1 MICCLRGDDGVDGE
15 GKAGSPRAK
24 AGKKSTS
31 KADNAPGGA
40 FGSPVPMSPTSD
52 DEEFHDAEDTLPAI
66 DPGSPK
72 GASHRRTF
80 SAALRDA
87 NAIALEEGTQSEFGD
102 ISRCVIPRRDIPFE
116 DPGSGAALSW
126 SANPEG
132 RGFRLRGKK
141 YMSDRKKFPSASPL
155 FDVVQVLA
163 LRSDAQTLDM
173 GDIIYGGEIGESVHG
188 CPTVYIANLMLPD
201 YPPLNPVFGTYDRK
215 KGPDGPGQHVC
226 VVARMTDAT
235 RDALRASGGD
245 TTRMPPEVA
254 LMSRHFNAEVD
265 SGGADAP
272 PHAAAARRVTKM
284 VCMVAAGQEELPWAV
299 RVAIG
304 QGNGKPFMVNKTG
317 FFTKRERLRSQTTE
331 QRGSD
336 PKSRG
341 SYFEIG
347 VNAHNFGPVATN
359 GLRNCHG
366 YFSKLVLD
374 IGVTLQGDS
383 EAELPERLL
392 FAFRAVK
399 PDLTRITA
407 HVDELRRTGG
417 GRDARPWLD
426 WDAVTR

>member
-15 GKAGSPRAK
+15 GEAGSSRAK
-24 AGKKSTS
+24 AGKKSNRS
-31 KADNAPGGA
+31 ADIAPGRA
-40 FGSPVPMSPTSD
+40 FASPVPMSPTSD

-87 NAIALEEGTQSEFGD
+87 RATALEETGMGNEGVGD

-116 DPGSGAALSW
+116 DPGAGAALSW

-132 RGFRLRGKK
+132 KGFRLRGKK

-173 GDIIYGGEIGESVHG
+173 GDIIYGGEIGASVHG

-201 YPPLNPVFGTYDRK
+201 YPPLNPVFGKYDRK
-215 KGPDGPGQHVC
+215 KGPDGPGTHIC
-226 VVARMTDAT
+226 VVARMTDKT
-235 RDALRASGGD
+235 RDALRESGGD
-245 TTRMPPEVA
+245 ARAMPPEVA
-254 LMSRHFNAEVD
+254 LVWRHFNAEVD
-265 SGGADAP
+265 ADGADAP
-272 PHAAAARRVTKM
+272 PHAAVARRATKM

-317 FFTKRERLRSQTTE
+317 FFTKRERTA
-331 QRGSD
+331 GS
-336 PKSRG
+336 PPGSGPGSG

-399 PDLTRITA
+399 PDLARITT
-407 HVDELRRTGG
+407 HVNELRRVGG
-417 GRDARPWLD
+417 GRKNRPWLD

>member
-87 NAIALEEGTQSEFGD
+87 NAIALEEGTQSESGD

-201 YPPLNPVFGTYDRK
+201 YPPLNPVFGKYDRK

-265 SGGADAP
+265 AGGADAP

-317 FFTKRERLRSQTTE
+317 FFTKRERSRSQTTE

>member
-15 GKAGSPRAK
+15 GGAGSPRAK
-24 AGKKSTS
+24 AGKKPKL

-40 FGSPVPMSPTSD
+40 FGSPVPMSPASD

-80 SAALRDA
+80 SANERV
-87 NAIALEEGTQSEFGD
+87 GD
-102 ISRCVIPRRDIPFE
+102 ISRCVIPRLDIPFE
-116 DPGSGAALSW
+116 DPGAGAALSW

-173 GDIIYGGEIGESVHG
+173 GDIIYGGEIGESIHG

-201 YPPLNPVFGTYDRK
+201 YPPLNPVFGKYDRK

-265 SGGADAP
+265 AGGADAP

-336 PKSRG
+336 PGSRG

>member
-87 NAIALEEGTQSEFGD
+87 NAIALEEGTQSESGD

-201 YPPLNPVFGTYDRK
+201 YPPLNPVFGKYDRK

-265 SGGADAP
+265 AGGADAP

-317 FFTKRERLRSQTTE
+317 FFTKRER
-331 QRGSD
+331 
-336 PKSRG
+336 SRG

>member
-15 GKAGSPRAK
+15 GGAGSPRAK
-24 AGKKSTS
+24 AGKKPKL

-40 FGSPVPMSPTSD
+40 FGSPVPMSPASD

-80 SAALRDA
+80 SANERV
-87 NAIALEEGTQSEFGD
+87 GD
-102 ISRCVIPRRDIPFE
+102 ISRCVIPRLDIPFE
-116 DPGSGAALSW
+116 DPGAGAALSW

-173 GDIIYGGEIGESVHG
+173 GDIIYGGEIGESIHG

-201 YPPLNPVFGTYDRK
+201 YPPLNPVFGKYDRK

-265 SGGADAP
+265 AGGADAP

-331 QRGSD
+331 QSGSD
-336 PKSRG
+336 PGSRG

>member
-24 AGKKSTS
+24 AGKRSKS

-52 DEEFHDAEDTLPAI
+52 DEEFHDAKDTLDAI

-87 NAIALEEGTQSEFGD
+87 NAIALEDTEAADERVGD
-102 ISRCVIPRRDIPFE
+102 VSRCVIPRRDIPFE
-116 DPGSGAALSW
+116 DPGSGTALSW

-141 YMSDRKKFPSASPL
+141 YKSDRKKFPSASPL

-173 GDIIYGGEIGESVHG
+173 GEILYGGEIGASIHG

-201 YPPLNPVFGTYDRK
+201 YPPYNPVFGKYDRT
-215 KGPDGPGQHVC
+215 KGPDGPGQHIC

-235 RDALRASGGD
+235 REALRASGGD
-245 TTRMPPEVA
+245 PLSMPPEVA
-254 LMSRHFNAEVD
+254 LMFRHFNAQVD
-265 SGGADAP
+265 ENGRDAP
-272 PHAAAARRVTKM
+272 PHLDASRHVTKM

-317 FFTKRERLRSQTTE
+317 FFTKRQQGES
-331 QRGSD
+331 S
-336 PKSRG
+336 

-399 PDLTRITA
+399 PDLTKITV
-407 HVDELRRTGG
+407 HVDELRRVGG
-417 GRDARPWLD
+417 GRNTRPWLD